1 LLFEQRWDEDR
12 GALRR
17 SEVSLSDVSRAIRA
31 VNPSLP
37 QHRRLSDRNP
47 ANFFKD
53 FIRNRASANSNW
65 PASIL
70 ERGYTAR
77 QTTGEG
83 QCFEFVP
90 LAEGQ
95 TEPFPRLVPEPCN
108 STARHRIES
117 ASLPLASRKL
127 GRTDEPWLIQV
138 AVRLRLIQTH
148 LALFSP
154 REILQVDHL
163 QMSVKLRRTEI
174 DAVFLAVEQVE
185 DAHREVLVTCE
196 AKTGRDDILPDQVLE
211 QVRAVFD
218 QRAITQNTVIP
229 LAMKTVGSSE
239 VYVVEFEPVS
249 RAEIDAASEL
259 TVASAAIYEL
269 SPTVPGIG
277 A

>member
-1 LLFEQRWDEDR
+1 
-12 GALRR
+12 
-17 SEVSLSDVSRAIRA
+17 VSLSDVSEAIRE
-31 VNPSLP
+31 VNRSAPENRP
-37 QHRRLSDRNP
+37 LSDRNP

-53 FIRNRASANSNW
+53 FIRNRASANRNW
-65 PASIL
+65 PASVL
-70 ERGYTAR
+70 ERGHTAR

-90 LAEGQ
+90 LAQGQ
-95 TEPFPRLVPEPCN
+95 TEPFPPLVPEPSG
-108 STARHRIES
+108 STPRHRIES

-148 LALFSP
+148 LALFSY

-174 DAVFLAVEQVE
+174 DALFLAVEEVE
-185 DAHREVLVTCE
+185 QGHCEVLVTCE

-211 QVRAVFD
+211 QVRAVFR
-218 QRAITQNTVIP
+218 QPAITQDVVIP
-229 LAMKTVGSSE
+229 LAMKTLGSSE
-239 VYVVEFEPVS
+239 VYLVEFEPVG
-249 RAEIDAASEL
+249 RAEIEQTSEL
-259 TVASAAIYEL
+259 NVASAAIYEL